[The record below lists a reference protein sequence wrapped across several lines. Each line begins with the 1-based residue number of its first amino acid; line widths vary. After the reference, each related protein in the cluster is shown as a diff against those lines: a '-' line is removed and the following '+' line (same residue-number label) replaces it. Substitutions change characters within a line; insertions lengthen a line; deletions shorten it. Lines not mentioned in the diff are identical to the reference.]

1 MRIHSYKG
9 YASSILPTL
18 VVLIATILGW
28 CNVAVATMSIV
39 GMEEHLNFIVF
50 GVATP
55 VQSLK
60 MAIFMICRELVI
72 CNLHS
77 VFLKGEHNV

>member
-1 MRIHSYKG
+1 MQTHGYKG
-9 YASSILPTL
+9 CVSSILPTL
-18 VVLIATILGW
+18 AVLIVTVLDW
-28 CNVAVATMSIV
+28 CNVAVVTISIV

-55 VQSLK
+55 VQSMK
-60 MAIFMICRELVI
+60 MAIFMICKVLVI

-77 VFLKGEHNV
+77 IFLKGEHNV